1 MRYDG
6 QLVMVVGAAS
16 GLGDAASRAFAA
28 EGAELVLVDR
38 DAAGLA
44 ALASALPL
52 RPATVTGNAADAAT
66 AAQACIA
73 AGRAVDV
80 LFIAAGIDPKSATDV
95 PNTSFEDWT
104 AVMDV
109 NVTAAFLFARAV
121 LPGMIA
127 ARSGSI
133 LFTASIAGIKPSPQ
147 EAVYSVSKAAM
158 IQLGRAIAI
167 DHAAQGIRA
176 NCLCPGYLEAVMRDR
191 RAVMTTEELRARSL
205 AAQAAVPMGREGTY
219 AEMAGLALFL
229 CDRIAANYVT
239 GQAFVADGGVL
250 LA

>member
-6 QLVMVVGAAS
+6 QVVMIVGSAS
-16 GLGDAASRAFAA
+16 GLGEAATRAFAA
-28 EGAELVLVDR
+28 EGANLVLIDR

-44 ALASALPL
+44 ALADGLPV
-52 RPATVTGNAADAAT
+52 RPATIAGDAADPAT
-66 AAQACIA
+66 AARA
-73 AGRAVDV
+73 AAAAPRAVDV
-80 LFIAAGIDPKSATDV
+80 LFVAAGVDPKSATNV
-95 PNTSFEDWT
+95 PDTSFEDWT

-127 ARSGSI
+127 AGSGSI
-133 LFTASIAGIKPSPQ
+133 LFTSSIAGLKPSAQ
-147 EAVYSVSKAAM
+147 EAVYSVSKAAL
-158 IQLGRAIAI
+158 IQLARAIAI
-167 DHAAQGIRA
+167 DHAAQGVRA

-191 RAVMTTEELRARSL
+191 RAVMSADDLRARSV
-205 AAQAAVPMGREGTY
+205 AARAAVPMGREGTY

-229 CDRIAANYVT
+229 CDRVAANYVT

>member
-1 MRYDG
+1 MRYAG

-16 GLGDAASRAFAA
+16 GLGEAASRAFAA
-28 EGAELVLVDR
+28 EGADLVLVDL

-44 ALASALPL
+44 QLAGQLP
-52 RPATVTGNAADAAT
+52 RRAVTVTGDVGDPDT
-66 AAQACIA
+66 ALAVVAA

-80 LFIAAGIDPKSATDV
+80 LFIAAGVDPKSATDV
-95 PNTSFEDWT
+95 PGTSISDWT
-104 AVMDV
+104 AVMQV

-127 ARSGSI
+127 AGAGSL
-133 LFTASIAGIKPSPQ
+133 LFTSSIAGLKPAAQ
-147 EAVYSVSKAAM
+147 EAVYSVSKAAL
-158 IQLGRAIAI
+158 IQLARCIAI

-191 RAVMTTEELRARSL
+191 RAVMTEDDLRARSL
-205 AAQAAVPMGREGTY
+205 AAQEAVPMGREGSY
-219 AEMAGLALFL
+219 AEMSGLVLFL
-229 CDRIAANYVT
+229 CDHRAANYVT

>member
-1 MRYDG
+1 MRYNG

-16 GLGDAASRAFAA
+16 GLGAAASRAFAD

-38 DAAGLA
+38 DGVGLA
-44 ALASALPL
+44 TLAGQLPAH
-52 RPATVTGNAADAAT
+52 PKTVTGNAEDPDT
-66 AAQACIA
+66 AVQACA
-73 AGRAVDV
+73 VAGRAVDV

-104 AVMDV
+104 AVMAV

-121 LPGMIA
+121 LPDMIGA
-127 ARSGSI
+127 GTGSI
-133 LFTASIAGIKPSPQ
+133 LFTSSIAGIKPSAQ
-147 EAVYSVSKAAM
+147 EAVYSVSKAAL
-158 IQLGRAIAI
+158 IQLARAIAI

-176 NCLCPGYLEAVMRDR
+176 NCLCPGYLEAVMKDR
-191 RAVMTTEELRARSL
+191 RAAMSSGELRGRSL
-205 AAQAAVPMGREGTY
+205 AAQAAIPMGREGSY
-219 AEMAGLALFL
+219 VEMAGLVLFL
-229 CDRIAANYVT
+229 CDRQAATYVT

>member
-6 QLVMVVGAAS
+6 QSVMVVGAAS
-16 GLGDAASRAFAA
+16 GLGEAASRAFAA
-28 EGAELVLVDR
+28 EGARLVLVDL

-44 ALASALPL
+44 RLAGQLPGS
-52 RPATVTGNAADAAT
+52 PVWMAGDAANPDTAT
-66 AAQACIA
+66 AALA
-73 AGRAVDV
+73 ATGRAVDV

-95 PNTSFEDWT
+95 PGTSIADWT
-104 AVMDV
+104 AVMAV

-127 ARSGSI
+127 AGAGSI
-133 LFTASIAGIKPSPQ
+133 LFTSSIAGLKPAGQ
-147 EAVYSVSKAAM
+147 EAVYSVSKAALV
-158 IQLGRAIAI
+158 QLARCIAL

-191 RAVMTTEELRARSL
+191 RAVMTETDLQARS
-205 AAQAAVPMGREGTY
+205 AAARAVIPMGREGSY
-219 AEMAGLALFL
+219 AEMAGLVLFL
-229 CDRIAANYVT
+229 CDQRAANYVT
-239 GQAFVADGGVL
+239 GQALVADGGVS